1 MELVPTT
8 RLDGFSDIGVP
19 DTVIG
24 SASGVRM
31 VQLFA
36 TPFGWTVTGLPPAVT
51 GAEVEGGE
59 RRSWIVEEPSIS
71 PPFESR
77 ATGTRDKYQISPTGY
92 WFSVDQIDAG

>member
-19 DTVIG
+19 DTVID
-24 SASGVRM
+24 SAPGVRM
-31 VQLFA
+31 VLLIA

-51 GAEVEGGE
+51 GAEIEEGG
-59 RRSWIVEEPSIS
+59 RRSWIDEEPSIS

-77 ATGTRDKYQISPTGY
+77 ATGTRDEYHQISPTGY
-92 WFSVDQIDAG
+92 WFSVDAR